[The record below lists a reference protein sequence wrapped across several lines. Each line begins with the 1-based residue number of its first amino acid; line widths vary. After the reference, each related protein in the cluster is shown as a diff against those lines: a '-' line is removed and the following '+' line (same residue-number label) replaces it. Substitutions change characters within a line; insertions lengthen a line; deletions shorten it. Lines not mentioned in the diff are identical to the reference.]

1 MSVNRELVS
10 SSRSLDLAQT
20 NVLTTIWVLKNVGG
34 PNLTSTVSQVLLG
47 VCFQRDLD
55 LPFSTVDQRFR
66 QVSETWFYD

>member
-1 MSVNRELVS
+1 MG
-10 SSRSLDLAQT
+10 T
-20 NVLTTIWVLKNVGG
+20 KNVGG